1 MNLVKVSLITFPL
14 SAYAEDALA
23 KGLGSVFTFV
33 FLGIIFVAIKFLI
46 SLFKK
51 KDDGNDGKH

>member
-1 MNLVKVSLITFPL
+1 MNLVKLLLITFPL
-14 SAYAEDALA
+14 SAFAEDALV

-46 SLFKK
+46 SLFNK
-51 KDDGNDGKH
+51 KDDEKK

>member
-1 MNLVKVSLITFPL
+1 MNLVKVSLLTFPL
-14 SAYAEDALA
+14 SAFAEDALV

-33 FLGIIFVAIKFLI
+33 FIGIIFVAIKFLI

-51 KDDGNDGKH
+51 KDDENDGKH